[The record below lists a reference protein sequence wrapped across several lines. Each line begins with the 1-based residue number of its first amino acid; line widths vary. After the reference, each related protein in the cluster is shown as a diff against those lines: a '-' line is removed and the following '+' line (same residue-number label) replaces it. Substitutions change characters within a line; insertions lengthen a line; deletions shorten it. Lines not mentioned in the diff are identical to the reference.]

1 MKNKAANAPI
11 TFEEIVMVMINT
23 NTGLSV
29 HTQIKRN
36 DKTKS
41 VLDISQAKH
50 QYRFNYQIFG
60 ELVSLEDLVVFNL
73 KSLNFHQPG
82 IKKVG
87 EIILF
92 HLQLFFI
99 NKNNSS
105 EAY

>member
-1 MKNKAANAPI
+1 MSDYMCPITAKCPITLSDYNYTEWLMKNKAANAPI

-50 QYRFNYQIFG
+50 
-60 ELVSLEDLVVFNL
+60 
-73 KSLNFHQPG
+73 
-82 IKKVG
+82 
-87 EIILF
+87 
-92 HLQLFFI
+92 
-99 NKNNSS
+99 
-105 EAY
+105 

>member
-29 HTQIKRN
+29 HTQN

-50 QYRFNYQIFG
+50 QYCFSY
-60 ELVSLEDLVVFNL
+60 
-73 KSLNFHQPG
+73 
-82 IKKVG
+82 
-87 EIILF
+87 
-92 HLQLFFI
+92 
-99 NKNNSS
+99 
-105 EAY
+105 